1 MTAAVF
7 GHVCLD
13 GLKNPSYGK
22 LDVCAA
28 WLCLAEVSLVA
39 GAKKGEDKNN
49 GNKNQNKKDQ
59 NKKDQNKKDQN
70 KKDQNKKDQNNKD
83 QGGKKA
89 DNKAGNKDKDNK
101 VKPSPDVVRTG
112 LSCRFSDSAHA
123 HMLGFTLKS
132 QGCISTHC
140 RCLPRNSLAL

>member
-7 GHVCLD
+7 GYVCLD

-59 NKKDQNKKDQN
+59 NKKDQNN
-70 KKDQNKKDQNNKD
+70 KDQNNKD